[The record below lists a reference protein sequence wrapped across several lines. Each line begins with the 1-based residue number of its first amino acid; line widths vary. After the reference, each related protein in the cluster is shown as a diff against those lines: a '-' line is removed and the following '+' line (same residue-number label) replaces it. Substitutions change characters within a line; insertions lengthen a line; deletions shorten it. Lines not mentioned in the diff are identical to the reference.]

1 MTFQDA
7 VNVIRKELP
16 NRLIWYGFEYK
27 GAYVFAIAPDMEYLP
42 GETAMTW
49 FSVDKKTGVV
59 ESFDYYGRSLF
70 DGEYAILEAAKSRI
84 PVDITREQ
92 LDV

>member
-7 VNVIRKELP
+7 IKILRETKP

-27 GAYVFAIAPDMEYLP
+27 DFYIFAVAADLQYIPGDGALTWYSVSKTSGAVEY
-42 GETAMTW
+42 
-49 FSVDKKTGVV
+49 
-59 ESFDYYGRSLF
+59 FDYYGRSLF
-70 DGEYAILEAAKSRI
+70 DGEYDILDAAESKVV
-84 PVDITREQ
+84 VDITQEQ